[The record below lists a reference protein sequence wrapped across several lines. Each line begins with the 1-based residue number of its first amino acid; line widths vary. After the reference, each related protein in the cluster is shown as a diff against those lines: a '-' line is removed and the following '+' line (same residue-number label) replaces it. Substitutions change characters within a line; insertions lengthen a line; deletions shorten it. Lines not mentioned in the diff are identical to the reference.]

1 MVVAPQAP
9 VVLVGRVAAVVGAT
23 VVTGVAAGVG
33 AGVDAGVVEVGV
45 EEVQVP

>member
-1 MVVAPQAP
+1 LLVAPQALF
-9 VVLVGRVAAVVGAT
+9 VLVGRVAAGVEAT
-23 VVTGVAAGVG
+23 VLAGVAAGVG